1 MKKATLVEAGILV
14 TFGGAATSL
23 ATQMNAHDVPT
34 LAIIAVIAFTITTG
48 ASLAQTVGQGLRTTF
63 FACPTKGCTVSI
75 RAKNT
80 SPADLDRLHTLATDH
95 SKHGA
100 TR

>member
-1 MKKATLVEAGILV
+1 VKKATLVEAGILI

-23 ATQMNAHDVPT
+23 ATQMNAHDVST
-34 LAIIAVIAFTITTG
+34 LAIVAVIAFTVTTG

-63 FACPTKGCTVSI
+63 FTCPTKGCTVSI

-80 SPADLDRLHTLATDH
+80 SPTELDQLRVLATDH
-95 SKHGA
+95 TKHGS

>member
-1 MKKATLVEAGILV
+1 MQKATLIEAGILV
-14 TFGGAATSL
+14 TFGAAAASL
-23 ATQMNAHDVPT
+23 ATQMNAHDVST
-34 LAIIAVIAFTITTG
+34 LAIVAVIAFTVTAG
-48 ASLAQTVGQGLRTTF
+48 ASLAQAVGQGLRTSY

-75 RAKNT
+75 RARGTDTDELN
-80 SPADLDRLHTLATDH
+80 RLQALATDH